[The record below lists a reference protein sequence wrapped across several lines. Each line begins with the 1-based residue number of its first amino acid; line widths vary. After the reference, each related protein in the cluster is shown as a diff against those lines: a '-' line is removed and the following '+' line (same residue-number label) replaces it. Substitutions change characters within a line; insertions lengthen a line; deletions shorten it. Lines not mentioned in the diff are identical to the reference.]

1 MLPVTRRNLNRSFV
15 SSAVHII
22 TDAGLDVGWLD
33 LDYRD
38 NKIYLLMIELLP
50 AAGLSRARRHS

>member
-1 MLPVTRRNLNRSFV
+1 MNRSFV

-38 NKIYLLMIELLP
+38 NEIYLLMIELLP